1 METQMEQMMSEPTP
15 PKFQRFVMRATGE
28 ADVYIYEDIG
38 KGWDGSGLT
47 AKAFAKDFDV
57 LMKKSPS
64 AIAIHLNSNGG
75 DVNEGLA
82 IANTI
87 GRAKDR
93 TTVYVEGFAASIA
106 SVIAIAGQKTVMAN
120 NALFMIH
127 NPWGIVMG
135 DEHAMEKQAKA
146 LGTIKQSLITA
157 YVTKTGKSEAEI
169 SAAMDEETWFTA
181 NESKEYGLA
190 DEVQGD
196 VMQYNQVTR
205 DSWRTWNS
213 IRNQVKTEAPPVAS
227 ASTLDEHEEVS
238 AMADPK
244 TEGPKPATIGE
255 LKAACVGASPEFLCA
270 QLEAEATV
278 DVAMRA
284 YQKMQ
289 AEALAAKDA
298 EIEVLKKK
306 TEKAAKTEPV
316 IPGVAPVTETV
327 QASSE
332 SLDVE
337 ARWKAAVKEQCDA
350 GLSKKQAIMTVVR
363 ENSDLHKA
371 YLAAYNARNGREA

>member
-1 METQMEQMMSEPTP
+1 
-15 PKFQRFVMRATGE
+15 
-28 ADVYIYEDIG
+28 
-38 KGWDGSGLT
+38 
-47 AKAFAKDFDV
+47 
-57 LMKKSPS
+57 
-64 AIAIHLNSNGG
+64 
-75 DVNEGLA
+75 
-82 IANTI
+82 
-87 GRAKDR
+87 
-93 TTVYVEGFAASIA
+93 
-106 SVIAIAGQKTVMAN
+106 
-120 NALFMIH
+120 
-127 NPWGIVMG
+127 
-135 DEHAMEKQAKA
+135 
-146 LGTIKQSLITA
+146 
-157 YVTKTGKSEAEI
+157 
-169 SAAMDEETWFTA
+169 
-181 NESKEYGLA
+181 
-190 DEVQGD
+190 
-196 VMQYNQVTR
+196 
-205 DSWRTWNS
+205 
-213 IRNQVKTEAPPVAS
+213 
-227 ASTLDEHEEVS
+227 
-238 AMADPK
+238 MADPK